1 MASLL
6 LDIHSL
12 PALSPL
18 QVTYLAND
26 HMLNNIQ
33 HENAMSVAE
42 ESGDNLDKDNVG

>member
-12 PALSPL
+12 SALSPL
-18 QVTYLAND
+18 HVTYLAND
-26 HMLNNIQ
+26 RTLNNIQ

-42 ESGDNLDKDNVG
+42 ELGDNLDKGSVG